1 MSEIITELYYMVDA
15 WAGQQYERS
24 EEARGLEEKR
34 FALMEEIARR
44 VGEGGMEMVEE
55 LSNLWLKLED
65 IHSEALFR
73 ASVHGDGA
81 GAKAGGPLRRG
92 WWTVPA
98 CQCPDTGGS
107 TNKGNWGRTH
117 HTPGGHPPGHRGGS
131 PVNRG
136 ILKGGP
142 P

>member
-34 FALMEEIARR
+34 FALMEEIAHR

-65 IHSEALFR
+65 IHSEALVR
-73 ASVHGDGA
+73 ASVRMVMELA
-81 GAKAGGPLRRG
+81 QKPV
-92 WWTVPA
+92 VP
-98 CQCPDTGGS
+98 
-107 TNKGNWGRTH
+107 
-117 HTPGGHPPGHRGGS
+117 
-131 PVNRG
+131 
-136 ILKGGP
+136 
-142 P
+142 

>member
-65 IHSEALFR
+65 IHNEALFR
-73 ASVHGDGA
+73 ASVRMVMELAQKPVVPWGA
-81 GAKAGGPLRRG
+81 GGGPSPPVSVQ
-92 WWTVPA
+92 TPA
-98 CQCPDTGGS
+98 AAQI
-107 TNKGNWGRTH
+107 
-117 HTPGGHPPGHRGGS
+117 
-131 PVNRG
+131 RG
-136 ILKGGP
+136 IGVERTTRRAGIHPAIVGALP
-142 P
+142 

>member
-34 FALMEEIARR
+34 FALKEEIARR
-44 VGEGGMEMVEE
+44 VGDGGLEMVEE

-73 ASVHGDGA
+73 ASVRMVMELA
-81 GAKAGGPLRRG
+81 QKPV
-92 WWTVPA
+92 VP
-98 CQCPDTGGS
+98 
-107 TNKGNWGRTH
+107 
-117 HTPGGHPPGHRGGS
+117 
-131 PVNRG
+131 
-136 ILKGGP
+136 
-142 P
+142 

>member
-55 LSNLWLKLED
+55 LSSLWLKLED

-73 ASVHGDGA
+73 ASVRMVMELA
-81 GAKAGGPLRRG
+81 QKPV
-92 WWTVPA
+92 VP
-98 CQCPDTGGS
+98 
-107 TNKGNWGRTH
+107 
-117 HTPGGHPPGHRGGS
+117 
-131 PVNRG
+131 
-136 ILKGGP
+136 
-142 P
+142 